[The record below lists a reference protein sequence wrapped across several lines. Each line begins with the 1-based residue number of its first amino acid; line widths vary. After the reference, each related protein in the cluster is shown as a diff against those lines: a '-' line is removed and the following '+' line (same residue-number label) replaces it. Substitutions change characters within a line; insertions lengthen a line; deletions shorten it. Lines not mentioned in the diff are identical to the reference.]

1 VLTAIARLV
10 NARPRRV
17 LLGTLVFAV
26 LAGVVGGPVA
36 GSMKAGSDNFEDPA
50 SESVTAR
57 QTLERAAGASS
68 EPDAI
73 ALVRPGAPVRSPA
86 GEAKVRAVAAR
97 LAADPGVA
105 RVVSFPSTGDP
116 ALVSKDGRATY
127 LAAYFRGTN
136 ADAKDS
142 TAKRLDKRLG
152 HAAGVQ
158 LGGPRLASHQVS
170 QKVQT
175 DLARAELLAFPI
187 LFLLSLWVFRGLI
200 AAALPPLLGGLA
212 IVGTLLGLQ
221 IASQFTDLSI
231 FALNLVT
238 GLGLGL
244 AIDYSLFIVSRY
256 REELDRVGPG
266 YEALRRT
273 MATAG
278 RTVAFSSLT
287 VIAALASLLVFP
299 QRFLYSMGIGG
310 MIVAFVAA
318 TLALVA
324 LPALL
329 ALLGP
334 RVNALAPQ
342 RWRRA
347 AERDA
352 RLAHEG
358 FWYRLSRGVMRR
370 PGRVA
375 IASAAVLVVLGLP
388 FLRVAFTGFDAN
400 VLPKS
405 ASARQVSDA
414 LDRQFPPHRSSPI
427 TLAVDAPRSAAPQ
440 VGALA
445 TEIRHLRGAAAVS
458 RARPLGG
465 ETWQIDVIS
474 RTGPLST
481 QSQRLVDDVRR
492 LRTPLHVAVQGQ
504 TARFVDQQAS
514 LGAHLPLALIL
525 LAATTLIVLF
535 AMTGSVVL
543 PVKALLMNL
552 LTLSAAF
559 GILVFVF
566 QDGRLEGLLSYSSLG
581 GLDSTQPILLFV
593 IAFALS
599 TDYAVFLL
607 TRIKEAR
614 DAGAGERESVAIG
627 LQRTGRIVTAAALLF
642 CVAIGAFATSEIV
655 FIKELGLGTA
665 LAVLIDATIV
675 RALLVPSLMALLG
688 RWNWWAPRPLRRLHE
703 RFGLGE
709 TRAAGSAGA

>member
-1 VLTAIARLV
+1 
-10 NARPRRV
+10 
-17 LLGTLVFAV
+17 
-26 LAGVVGGPVA
+26 
-36 GSMKAGSDNFEDPA
+36 
-50 SESVTAR
+50 
-57 QTLERAAGASS
+57 
-68 EPDAI
+68 
-73 ALVRPGAPVRSPA
+73 
-86 GEAKVRAVAAR
+86 
-97 LAADPGVA
+97 
-105 RVVSFPSTGDP
+105 
-116 ALVSKDGRATY
+116 
-127 LAAYFRGTN
+127 
-136 ADAKDS
+136 
-142 TAKRLDKRLG
+142 
-152 HAAGVQ
+152 
-158 LGGPRLASHQVS
+158 
-170 QKVQT
+170 
-175 DLARAELLAFPI
+175 
-187 LFLLSLWVFRGLI
+187 
-200 AAALPPLLGGLA
+200 
-212 IVGTLLGLQ
+212 
-221 IASQFTDLSI
+221 
-231 FALNLVT
+231 
-238 GLGLGL
+238 
-244 AIDYSLFIVSRY
+244 
-256 REELDRVGPG
+256 
-266 YEALRRT
+266 
-273 MATAG
+273 
-278 RTVAFSSLT
+278 
-287 VIAALASLLVFP
+287 
-299 QRFLYSMGIGG
+299 
-310 MIVAFVAA
+310 MIVASVAA

-334 RVNALAPQ
+334 RVNALSPR

-375 IASAAVLVVLGLP
+375 IAAAAVLVVLGLP

-414 LDRQFPPHRSSPI
+414 LDRDFPPHRGSPI

-445 TEIRHLRGAAAVS
+445 TEVRRVSGVAAVGP
-458 RARPLGG
+458 ARPLGG
-465 ETWQIDVIS
+465 ETWQLDVIS
-474 RTGPLST
+474 RSGPLSA
-481 QSQRLVDDVRR
+481 QSQRLVDDVRH

-504 TARFVDQQAS
+504 TARFLDQQAS

-566 QDGRLEGLLSYSSLG
+566 QDGRLEGLLSYTSLG

-614 DAGAGERESVAIG
+614 DGGAGERESVAIG

-655 FIKELGLGTA
+655 FIKELGIGTA

-688 RWNWWAPRPLRRLHE
+688 YWNWWAPRPLRRLHE
-703 RFGLGE
+703 RFGLSE
-709 TRAAGSAGA
+709 TQAAGPAGA